1 MQDCQP
7 FSVLKDKG
15 FKACVNKLANIRP
28 AHKTSFVVERNFIK
42 EPNSKPKKSWQTLWQ
57 LA

>member
-7 FSVLKDKG
+7 FSVLKD
-15 FKACVNKLANIRP
+15 NKLANIRP